1 MKKIKKILSDSCIL
15 FTVFVFIL
23 LATFAL
29 LFDEQE
35 GVVSGLPFS
44 TALLI
49 FICSV
54 LLRVFH
60 NILNVKKIHLAW
72 RVIIHYILVV
82 GTSFAAVLLINK
94 LANNTTK
101 ALSSFIILTVLT
113 LVYSGIIVIS
123 ILIKNKRAEKKKE
136 KKEYKSIVEE

>member
-123 ILIKNKRAEKKKE
+123 ILIQNKRAEKKKE